1 MKNSLLAFFLIFFV
15 FGCVSNN
22 QILKDENNSEETEAE
37 KICRSEKVMGSK
49 IPQTTCY
56 TKEELERLEEKS
68 KKILEKEQRTRQ
80 QMKTMGGLQPE

>member
-1 MKNSLLAFFLIFFV
+1 MSHISKYLSLLFILSSCA
-15 FGCVSNN
+15 SNPEITSELN
-22 QILKDENNSEETEAE
+22 ELESDEE

-80 QMKTMGGLQPE
+80 QMKTMGGVKPE

>member
-1 MKNSLLAFFLIFFV
+1 MKHSLQALFLIFFAS
-15 FGCVSNN
+15 GCVTNVE
-22 QILKDENNSEETEAE
+22 ILQDENNPDGANEE

>member
-1 MKNSLLAFFLIFFV
+1 MTHISKYLSLLF
-15 FGCVSNN
+15 
-22 QILKDENNSEETEAE
+22 ILSSCALNPDIASELNELESDEE

-49 IPQTTCY
+49 ITQTTCY

-80 QMKTMGGLQPE
+80 QMKTMGGVKPE

>member
-1 MKNSLLAFFLIFFV
+1 MNHISKYLSVLFILSSCA
-15 FGCVSNN
+15 SNLDITSELN
-22 QILKDENNSEETEAE
+22 ELESDEE

-80 QMKTMGGLQPE
+80 QMKTMGGVKPE

>member
-1 MKNSLLAFFLIFFV
+1 MNYISKYLSLLFILSSCA
-15 FGCVSNN
+15 SNPDIASELN
-22 QILKDENNSEETEAE
+22 ELESDEE

-80 QMKTMGGLQPE
+80 QMKTMGNRNPE

>member
-1 MKNSLLAFFLIFFV
+1 MNHISKYLSLLFILSSCA
-15 FGCVSNN
+15 SNPEITSELN
-22 QILKDENNSEETEAE
+22 ELESDEE

-80 QMKTMGGLQPE
+80 QMKTMGGVKPE

>member
-1 MKNSLLAFFLIFFV
+1 MNNISKHFALLFILSSSSCALNQDM
-15 FGCVSNN
+15 VSELNESESES
-22 QILKDENNSEETEAE
+22 DEE

-68 KKILEKEQRTRQ
+68 KKIVVN
-80 QMKTMGGLQPE
+80 